1 MEISTVIAEND
12 QLKEL
17 LKELHE
23 RISFLEDKSLN
34 HDDSND
40 KPYSYKAE
48 ELFGETQKYWNDRGR
63 RY

>member
-1 MEISTVIAEND
+1 ME
-12 QLKEL
+12 LKELKEHDKLIEL

-34 HDDSND
+34 HDDNNS
-40 KPYSYKAE
+40 KPHPYEAE
-48 ELFGETQKYWNDRGR
+48 EIFGETQKYWNDRGR

>member
-1 MEISTVIAEND
+1 MELSKVIAEND

-34 HDDSND
+34 SDDNMS
-40 KPYSYKAE
+40 KPHPYEAE
-48 ELFGETQKYWNDRGR
+48 RIFGEIQKSWNER
-63 RY
+63 RW